1 MKIMKKIVKG
11 VMKGILIVFIICIAV
26 FTVAGLIPV
35 KDKIPGTRYSTYVE
49 MEDGTK
55 IAIRY
60 LLPLNMDSG
69 TKIPA
74 IVEGTRYGTLNKES
88 FLLAALINLGIARE
102 IPPSSLVH
110 FLEAQYAYVAIDARG
125 SGASFGQRDMEW
137 SKQEIADM
145 GEVIDWITKQKW
157 SNGEVGLY
165 GVSYSANTA
174 ELATALNNPAVKAAA
189 PLYADFEPT
198 SSGIM
203 PGGIYN
209 EFLVK
214 NWCEGNIS
222 VDENKNTLFTAGT
235 APVDEDKNGKLLK
248 EAIKSHKT
256 IDIYTALNNNTY
268 IDDQIAEGYTLKSF
282 APFTYKEQ
290 IEESDTPL
298 YFRVG
303 WQDAGTVN
311 GAIERFLTYQN
322 KQTLIIGPWSHG
334 GHYFYDPLLQQ
345 SISREE
351 LDHTQDTDMIAFFDQ
366 YLKPNNMEADT
377 SENRIMYYTYGEGK
391 WKTTNTWPV
400 AGFDNTIFYFDQN
413 DSLSTRKPVTE
424 SGKDTYEVD
433 FTATTGET
441 NRWRTNLGGGEI
453 FYPDRALED
462 QKLLTYTSKAME
474 NDIEITGVPVV
485 TLNVSSTAND
495 GAFYAYLEDVAPDG
509 KVTYIT
515 EGELRALHRN
525 VTDKDLGRVVLGPR
539 HSYER
544 ENGELLNPGSNTEL
558 KIGMFATSVL
568 IEKGH
573 RIRISIA
580 GSDTSNFRRIPDT
593 DATIEVQ
600 RNSQLCSYVELPIKA
615 R

>member
-1 MKIMKKIVKG
+1 MKITKKLLKGAMKG
-11 VMKGILIVFIICIAV
+11 VLIVLILCIAS
-26 FTVAGLIPV
+26 FTVAGFIPV
-35 KDKIPGTRYSTYVE
+35 KDNVPGTRYSTYVE
-49 MEDGTK
+49 MKDGTK
-55 IAIRY
+55 IAVRY
-60 LLPLNMDSG
+60 LLPLNVDIG

-74 IVEGTRYGTLNKES
+74 IVEGTRYGTQNKES
-88 FLLAALINLGIARE
+88 FLLAALTNLGIARE
-102 IPPSSLVH
+102 VPPSFIVH
-110 FLEAQYAYVAIDARG
+110 FLESQYAYVTIDARG

-137 SKQEIADM
+137 SRQEIADM
-145 GEVIDWITKQKW
+145 GEVIDWITEQTW

-174 ELATALNNPAVKAAA
+174 ELATALNHPAVKAAA

-214 NWCEGNIS
+214 NWCEGNIF
-222 VDENKNTLFTAGT
+222 VDENKNTLFTSGT
-235 APVDEDKNGKLLK
+235 APVDEDKNEKLLK
-248 EAIKSHKT
+248 EAVKSHKT
-256 IDIYTALNNNTY
+256 IDIYTALNDVTY
-268 IDDQIAEGYTLKSF
+268 MDDQIAAGYTLKSF
-282 APFTYKEQ
+282 APFTYKDQ
-290 IEESDTPL
+290 INKSNTPL

-334 GHYFYDPLLQQ
+334 GHYFYDPFLQQ
-345 SISREE
+345 SISRED
-351 LDHTQDTDMIAFFDQ
+351 LDHSQDKDMIAFFDQ
-366 YLKPNNMEADT
+366 YLKGNGMET
-377 SENRIMYYTYGEGK
+377 ENSENKIMYYTFGEGK
-391 WKTTNTWPV
+391 WKTTDTWPV
-400 AGFDNTIFYFDQN
+400 AGFDHTIFYFGQDG
-413 DSLSTRKPVTE
+413 SLSKAKPATDE
-424 SGKDTYEVD
+424 GKDIYNVD

-441 NRWRTNLGGGEI
+441 NRWQTNLGGGEI
-453 FYPDRALED
+453 FYPDRAAED
-462 QKLLTYTSKAME
+462 QKLLTYTSDALE
-474 NDIEITGVPVV
+474 NDIEITGVPTV

-495 GAFYAYLEDVAPDG
+495 GAFFVYLEDVAPDG

-515 EGELRALHRN
+515 EGELRALHRH
-525 VTDKDLGRVVLGPR
+525 VTDKDLGRTVLGPK

-544 ENGELLNPGSNTEL
+544 ADGELLEPGRNTKLE
-558 KIGMFATSVL
+558 IGLFATSVL

-600 RNSQLCSYVELPIKA
+600 RNNQLCSYVELPVKV